1 MELTRRETLAG
12 FLGTAAALT
21 IPSQLAAKTGTLLH
35 ASWGGGVGDTW
46 TKSFSKPYHEA
57 TGTDVRIVEVP
68 NPEAQFR
75 AQAGQPQYHSGIG
88 TFVQG
93 VNMMRD
99 DMLETFSIDELPAM
113 KNIDEKYWLKTPDG
127 RLAGVTPYFAYYG
140 IAVNTNEAS
149 VEDFASW
156 KNLADEKWKDRLGM
170 TRPIYL
176 STYDL
181 TMLSIAAGGD
191 EYKTEGGMKLL
202 EGMSRNVLNVSN
214 SLAQQNTMLERGEVA
229 AMPFYSVRVW
239 SLNEAG
245 VDYVKMIIPEEG
257 ALLLPYVVA
266 APKGV
271 SDREQVAEW
280 LNYVASAAPQ
290 ERGMAMSGYLPANTD
305 AIATDE
311 IKVKLGGLDYNELR
325 AKLYQP
331 DWGHIAEH
339 QKDTVAAI
347 DQMLASL

>member
-1 MELTRRETLAG
+1 MTLSRRQTLAG
-12 FLGTAAALT
+12 VLGSAATLAL
-21 IPSQLAAKTGTLLH
+21 PSRLVAGTGPILH

-46 TKSFSKPYHEA
+46 TKAFADPYSAE
-57 TGTDVRIVEVP
+57 TGTDVRIVELP

-75 AQAGQPQYHSGIG
+75 AQAGNPQYHTGIG

-93 VNMMRD
+93 VNLMRD
-99 DMLETFSIDELPAM
+99 DMLETFDIEELPAM
-113 KNIDEKYWLKTPDG
+113 KNIDEKFWLKTEDG

-149 VEDFASW
+149 VDDFKSW
-156 KNLADEKWKDRLGM
+156 KSLADPKWNGRLGM

-181 TMLSIAAGGD
+181 TILAKAAGGD
-191 EYKTEGGMKLL
+191 EYNTAGGMDLL
-202 EGMSRNVLNVSN
+202 KGMAKNVLNVPN

-245 VDYVKMIIPEEG
+245 VDYVKIVIPEEG
-257 ALLLPYVVA
+257 ALLLPYA
-266 APKGV
+266 IFAPKGV
-271 SDREQVAEW
+271 NDREMVAKW
-280 LNYVASAAPQ
+280 LNYIGSAAPQ
-290 ERGMAMSGYLPANTD
+290 ERGMAISGYIPAND
-305 AIATDE
+305 QAEATDD
-311 IKVKLGGLDYNELR
+311 IRSKLGMGYRELR

-331 DWGHIAEH
+331 DWGYIAEH

-347 DQMLASL
+347 DQMLAAL